1 MAPTRSEPGRAG
13 PDRAG
18 PDRVRPGRAGWTR
31 AAIARGW
38 PALLTGSLLAAGTV
52 GLVLL
57 PTLASSAPLLLIALR
72 PTVSVLILVGDNVAF
87 LPALLIATVL
97 RTLLDLG
104 YFGLARY
111 NVRSLLLRR
120 VGTSRLVTVLSR
132 HGAQR
137 GLLWFCLINT
147 NVAVD
152 AALGTG
158 SVSMRR
164 FLRFLVPGSMTSSAL
179 YLSAG
184 SALGPWTSD
193 LVRWLDNHA
202 SLLII
207 GGIALACAHAAVV
220 MVTRR
225 VRAGRRPAPATSP
238 PVSSPPVSV
247 EDIH

>member
-1 MAPTRSEPGRAG
+1 MAPTSTEPGRIRPSRSA
-13 PDRAG
+13 RA
-18 PDRVRPGRAGWTR
+18 RAVLV
-31 AAIARGW
+31 RGW
-38 PALLTGSLLAAGTV
+38 PALLTGGLLAAGTV

-72 PTVSVLILVGDNVAF
+72 PTVSVLLLVGGDVAF

-97 RTLLDLG
+97 RALLDLG
-104 YFGLARY
+104 YFGLARH
-111 NVRSLLLRR
+111 NIRSLLLRR
-120 VGTSRLVTVLSR
+120 IGTSRLVTVLSR

-158 SVSMRR
+158 SVSTRR
-164 FLRFLVPGSMTSSAL
+164 FLRFLIPGSMTSSAL

-202 SLLII
+202 SLLVL
-207 GGIALACAHAAVV
+207 GGIALACAHAVV
-220 MVTRR
+220 VLVTRR
-225 VRAGRRPAPATSP
+225 VRARRRPARVTTTRP
-238 PVSSPPVSV
+238 PVHVDDV
-247 EDIH
+247 G